1 MLVIMRG
8 LAGSGKST
16 LAKQIAEEI
25 GAKICS
31 ADYFFNKWDSIYNFN
46 PKWLGLAHLECQ
58 YEAYD
63 WIGASISNRVVVDNT
78 NIKLEHMK
86 IYEDMVAHLN
96 SFNDGS
102 KYDDPEVKIRYIIP
116 NTSWAFDPI
125 ECHKRCTHGVP
136 LETIERMARQF
147 EKHPKDEVGWS

>member
-16 LAKQIAEEI
+16 LAKQIAKKI

-31 ADYFFNKWDSIYNFN
+31 ADYFFTNNQTDYKFN
-46 PKWLGLAHLECQ
+46 RNWLPVAHLTCQ
-58 YEAYD
+58 MDVYKGLRDLSETEE
-63 WIGASISNRVVVDNT
+63 SIIVDNT
-78 NIKLEHMK
+78 NILLQHMQ
-86 IYEDMVAHLN
+86 IYEALADYWF
-96 SFNDGS
+96 SS
-102 KYDDPEVKIRYIIP
+102 PIRYIIP
-116 NTSWAFDPI
+116 NTPWAFDPI